1 MKTINVRLMA
11 YSFSGKR
18 SSGREGRREHR
29 ETDSRQRTRMKRS
42 SLSLQQSDFS
52 SRYILKRSKTDIS
65 QKFEELLNR
74 G

>member
-1 MKTINVRLMA
+1 
-11 YSFSGKR
+11 
-18 SSGREGRREHR
+18 
-29 ETDSRQRTRMKRS
+29 MKRS